1 MSKRFTDTNKWRKGF
16 VRGLQ
21 GAYKLLWLYIIDE
34 CDHAG
39 IWHVEIDVAE
49 LRIGMKIS
57 TEDAIKEFDNHIVI
71 FDGGNKWFIPD
82 FIDFQYGTLNPENRA
97 HKSVL
102 DLLEKYKIKG
112 LVRPLQGC
120 KDMDMVKAMDMDM
133 VKVDFIGLILI
144 EFQEVYKLL
153 RNVEYEITNVGKERS
168 AAGKLLNIY
177 KKNVPDKNSEETLS
191 DLRLY
196 FEKCI
201 NISDPWL
208 YNNMSLSMIASKFN
222 EIRTILRHGN
232 KQGKGAT
239 DAEIAELFAKHFGK

>member
-1 MSKRFTDTNKWRKGF
+1 MAKRFTDTNKWRKGF

-71 FDGGNKWFIPD
+71 FDEGNKWFIPD

-102 DLLEKYKIKG
+102 NLLEKYKIKG
-112 LVRPLQGC
+112 HLRPLQGC
-120 KDMDMVKAMDMDM
+120 KDMDKEKD
-133 VKVDFIGLILI
+133 KGINYNIL
-144 EFQEVYKLL
+144 
-153 RNVEYEITNVGKERS
+153 VE
-168 AAGKLLNIY
+168 
-177 KKNVPDKNSEETLS
+177 
-191 DLRLY
+191 
-196 FEKCI
+196 
-201 NISDPWL
+201 
-208 YNNMSLSMIASKFN
+208 KFN
-222 EIRTILRHGN
+222 EYCSKMSKILSLTDIRKSHINARVEEHDFDTIINVFKIAGESDFLNGVNDKQWKATFDWLLKPTNFVKVLEGN
-232 KQGKGAT
+232 YNNKERLQMMV
-239 DAEIAELFAKHFGK
+239 